1 LNIVAGNADCEAETE
16 AQAEA
21 RRRAG
26 EELRWKPLV
35 DVWNGAGGKVEQ
47 ISEVADHCGWSLI
60 LRMGKT
66 QKPSCNQKP

>member
-35 DVWNGAGGKVEQ
+35 DVWNGLRGWRKGGTDQ
-47 ISEVADHCGWSLI
+47 
-60 LRMGKT
+60 
-66 QKPSCNQKP
+66 